1 MHVQVRFCLDNND
14 KLYLMKSLI
23 LIAIMTM
30 TASTV
35 LAQQKI
41 DLSKDPAKP
50 AAELPKSNVE
60 LLKESTQ
67 PTTPTADEDLAE
79 KYKADLDGSGTTTTR
94 KIQAVDVP
102 PPTIAPNPSVIV
114 NQTTQQTNLGN
125 GVKSNTYIYQDNE
138 GKVRGSGTSFE
149 FGSGKKKKK

>member
-1 MHVQVRFCLDNND
+1 
-14 KLYLMKSLI
+14 MKGVI
-23 LIAIMTM
+23 IIFIAVFI
-30 TASTV
+30 SNV
-35 LAQQKI
+35 SFAQQKI

-50 AAELPKSNVE
+50 AAELPKSNAE
-60 LLKESTQ
+60 LLKESSQ

-79 KYKADLDGSGTTTTR
+79 KYKADLDGNGTTTTR
-94 KIQAVDVP
+94 KMQAVDVP

>member
-1 MHVQVRFCLDNND
+1 
-14 KLYLMKSLI
+14 MKSLI
-23 LIAIMTM
+23 LTAIITIGANM
-30 TASTV
+30 AF
-35 LAQQKI
+35 AQQKI

-50 AAELPKSNVE
+50 AAELPKSNAE
-60 LLKESTQ
+60 LLKESAPPGAQ
-67 PTTPTADEDLAE
+67 TTDENLAE
-79 KYKADLDGSGTTTTR
+79 KYKADLDAQGTTTTR
-94 KIQAVDVP
+94 KIQAVDAP